1 MSHLSKS
8 TPSNQGSFL
17 PQEQPTPIRKPCL
30 PHPPNNR
37 KAKDVNNPHNRS
49 LFSSKSSKIPAVIIG
64 STIAAIALVLV
75 ILLVV
80 FLYMRRNESSLGD
93 KAQRRVTFHRDLM
106 VQAQPP
112 SERTPVGN
120 GNGNGDVEGGLQ
132 GQGPHLT
139 RPISPLA
146 FPHSA
151 ALPFPTSPN
160 RPVSTYTP
168 VHGAPTDRQIL
179 LSKRVRQL
187 EEMMHEI
194 RFKPGMSRVLEQL
207 RMQVSWLRAQ
217 RNSPW
222 ALGETD
228 ETPLHY
234 DLYLG
239 GR

>member
-1 MSHLSKS
+1 M
-8 TPSNQGSFL
+8 
-17 PQEQPTPIRKPCL
+17 
-30 PHPPNNR
+30 
-37 KAKDVNNPHNRS
+37 
-49 LFSSKSSKIPAVIIG
+49 
-64 STIAAIALVLV
+64 
-75 ILLVV
+75 
-80 FLYMRRNESSLGD
+80 
-93 KAQRRVTFHRDLM
+93 
-106 VQAQPP
+106 
-112 SERTPVGN
+112 
-120 GNGNGDVEGGLQ
+120 
-132 GQGPHLT
+132 
-139 RPISPLA
+139 
-146 FPHSA
+146 
-151 ALPFPTSPN
+151 
-160 RPVSTYTP
+160 
-168 VHGAPTDRQIL
+168 L